1 MKLFNTSYIQ
11 LNHLPI
17 MIHLLIFLNLFSSIT
32 SSPLQ
37 KRAYTP
43 LPLGTIAPQGWLLEQ
58 LILQANALSGV
69 MATSTFPGAN
79 TVNQSLWIGGNGQPK
94 PYGSGVTQW
103 LPYWTNGQIPLVE
116 LLVAANVTD
125 RLDSTFDL
133 INVCEDIV
141 QYILAHTNKTN
152 GWIGPYLN
160 EPGDTNGH
168 GLWDPLNMLRTLL
181 NYAQAHPEH
190 ESSVVTAVV
199 SHLTHTTELLN
210 GGDPVIDWASTRWP
224 TYVEIAQY
232 VLDNFIEKYGTDPNV
247 MVGLNLFL
255 DPNTAAIDTY

>member
-1 MKLFNTSYIQ
+1 MRN
-11 LNHLPI
+11 NRLPI
-17 MIHLLIFLNLFSSIT
+17 MIHLLIILNLFSSIT

-103 LPYWTNGQIPLVE
+103 LPYWTNGQIPLIE
-116 LLVAANVTD
+116 LLVSANVTD

-133 INVCEDIV
+133 RQTCSWGKFN
-141 QYILAHTNKTN
+141 
-152 GWIGPYLN
+152 
-160 EPGDTNGH
+160 
-168 GLWDPLNMLRTLL
+168 LL
-181 NYAQAHPEH
+181 QGCNFPIHLSHKPPAFTHQP
-190 ESSVVTAVV
+190 STA
-199 SHLTHTTELLN
+199 T
-210 GGDPVIDWASTRWP
+210 
-224 TYVEIAQY
+224 
-232 VLDNFIEKYGTDPNV
+232 F
-247 MVGLNLFL
+247 
-255 DPNTAAIDTY
+255 